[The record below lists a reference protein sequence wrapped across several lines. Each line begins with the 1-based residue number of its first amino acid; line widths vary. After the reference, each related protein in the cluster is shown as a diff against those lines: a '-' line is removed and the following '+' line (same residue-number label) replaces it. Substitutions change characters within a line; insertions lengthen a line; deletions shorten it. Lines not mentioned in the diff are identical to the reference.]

1 MTYDNNQLLLLASR
15 FNQKV
20 FFNFPQ
26 TANKGHEK
34 CHTNVRLAKPKLK
47 FQFQNVYF
55 TNTFLLYE
63 ILIVRNLELEIIIIL
78 VSSKIGSINDGTPET
93 LKTKTW
99 IRSSKS
105 RRVIMKNILF
115 VSKDGSPLMLNFLQT
130 T

>member
-1 MTYDNNQLLLLASR
+1 MSYECKACKTEVEISIS
-15 FNQKV
+15 
-20 FFNFPQ
+20 
-26 TANKGHEK
+26 K
-34 CHTNVRLAKPKLK
+34 CIFYQYISLVGLT
-47 FQFQNVYF
+47 
-55 TNTFLLYE
+55 
-63 ILIVRNLELEIIIIL
+63 LIVRNLELEIIIIL
-78 VSSKIGSINDGTPET
+78 VSSKIGSINDGTPQT

>member
-1 MTYDNNQLLLLASR
+1 MSYEFKACKTEVEISIS
-15 FNQKV
+15 
-20 FFNFPQ
+20 
-26 TANKGHEK
+26 K
-34 CHTNVRLAKPKLK
+34 CIFYQYISLVGLT
-47 FQFQNVYF
+47 
-55 TNTFLLYE
+55 
-63 ILIVRNLELEIIIIL
+63 LIVRNLEIIIIL

>member
-1 MTYDNNQLLLLASR
+1 MSYEFKACKTEVEISIS
-15 FNQKV
+15 
-20 FFNFPQ
+20 
-26 TANKGHEK
+26 K
-34 CHTNVRLAKPKLK
+34 CIFYQYISLVGLT
-47 FQFQNVYF
+47 
-55 TNTFLLYE
+55 
-63 ILIVRNLELEIIIIL
+63 LIVRNLELEIIIIL

-115 VSKDGSPLMLNFLQT
+115 VSKDGSPLILNFLQT